1 MECLDANV
9 VQDLLAGALDAVTR
23 TTAIE
28 HLDGCQACRDLI
40 DALTRDATRV
50 VAADT
55 LRDPDKGQPRFA
67 MLETV
72 ASGSHAIAPN
82 DALAETAEVSD
93 SITKAVRVRV
103 PDQSGRSLGRYTLV
117 ERLGAGATGVVY
129 RAEDRELGRSVAL
142 KQLHRPDPALTA
154 RLVREARSMAQ
165 VNHPNVVAVYDVGV
179 ADDTTYIAMELVSGT
194 SLRGWQASTR
204 TVPQVIEVYLAAGRG
219 LAAAHAAGIVHRDFK
234 PDNVLVGSDRR
245 VRVTD
250 FGLASLHPSE
260 NRLERSASDSLEL
273 TTAGS
278 VVGTPAYMAPE
289 QFLGG
294 NVDSRTDQ
302 FNFCVAL
309 YEALYGQRPFG
320 GKTFDELG
328 DNVCDG
334 KVRAVPPGSRVS
346 RALRAIVL
354 RGLAARPGDRFPTM
368 DHLLTELGRDRARP
382 WRRTAIVST
391 ALAVL
396 LAVGLGA
403 DWAVRDRVS
412 GEIRQS
418 FALTARQTDRA
429 VRLLANRFDA
439 ISNQV
444 YSLQVMRDVS
454 GHHDQADF
462 GLGTPEDDAEDL
474 EKIHSQLTSQDW
486 KYAREVAGKEYPS
499 VLAISDYKGR
509 LLFTS
514 AAPEQ
519 WRNDLTQLPWIKRA
533 LDTGDGNFMTLTRYD
548 EPNLAATKLLGP
560 TPPSGL
566 AVLFTRTLSLGE
578 SAKSQFLQVVSAAQL
593 LDDIR
598 LDDKTQLSLVAL
610 DGTPEGTVPRAIVA
624 RASIGTSELTEDGSS
639 YEVQTL
645 SLANPQ
651 VPNGEPI
658 GRLVMARRTGSVLS
672 LFPGARTV
680 FALALILAIGLASG
694 TALRARQITR
704 T

>member
-1 MECLDANV
+1 
-9 VQDLLAGALDAVTR
+9 
-23 TTAIE
+23 
-28 HLDGCQACRDLI
+28 
-40 DALTRDATRV
+40 
-50 VAADT
+50 
-55 LRDPDKGQPRFA
+55 
-67 MLETV
+67 
-72 ASGSHAIAPN
+72 
-82 DALAETAEVSD
+82 
-93 SITKAVRVRV
+93 
-103 PDQSGRSLGRYTLV
+103 
-117 ERLGAGATGVVY
+117 
-129 RAEDRELGRSVAL
+129 
-142 KQLHRPDPALTA
+142 
-154 RLVREARSMAQ
+154 MAQ
-165 VNHPNVVAVYDVGV
+165 VNHPNVVTVYDVGI
-179 ADDTTYIAMELVSGT
+179 AGDTTYIAMELVPGA
-194 SLRGWQASTR
+194 SLRGWQETARS
-204 TVPQVIEVYLAAGRG
+204 VPDVIEVYLAAGRG

-234 PDNVLVGSDRR
+234 PDNVLVGTDKR

-250 FGLASLHPSE
+250 FGLASLRPGDAK
-260 NRLERSASDSLEL
+260 LARSGSDDLEL
-273 TTAGS
+273 TEAGS
-278 VVGTPAYMAPE
+278 VLGTPAYMAPE

-309 YEALYGQRPFG
+309 YEALYGKRPFG
-320 GKTFDELG
+320 GKSFEELG
-328 DNVCDG
+328 GNVCAG
-334 KVRAVPPGSRVS
+334 TVGPAEPGARVS

-354 RGLAARPGDRFPTM
+354 RGLAVRPGDRFPTM

-382 WRRTAIVST
+382 WRRTAIVS
-391 ALAVL
+391 AGLAVV
-396 LAVGLGA
+396 LALGLGA

-412 GEIRQS
+412 GQIRQS

-474 EKIHSQLTSQDW
+474 EKIHNQLTSQDW
-486 KYAREVAGKEYPS
+486 KYAREVAGKSHPS

-509 LLFTS
+509 LLYTS
-514 AAPEQ
+514 AAPDQ

-548 EPNLAATKLLGP
+548 DPALGATGLLGP
-560 TPPSGL
+560 LPPTGL

-598 LDDKTQLSLVAL
+598 LDDETQLSLVAL
-610 DGTPEGTVPRAIVA
+610 DGTSEGSVPISIIA
-624 RASIGTSELTEDGSS
+624 RATDGTSELTSNGAS
-639 YEVQTL
+639 YAVQAL

-658 GRLVMARRTGSVLS
+658 GRLVMARPTGSVLA
-672 LFPGARTV
+672 LFPGARIV
-680 FALALILAIGLASG
+680 FALALILAIGVALA
-694 TALRARQITR
+694 TAVRARVR
-704 T
+704 